1 MRREKVWPLAVEEVV
16 AVPETER
23 IDEKGNPVA
32 VGRDSTGRT
41 LEVVVALDD
50 RDFVITVIVRR
61 KPR

>member
-16 AVPETER
+16 AVPEAER

-50 RDFVITVIVRR
+50 RDFVITVIVRE